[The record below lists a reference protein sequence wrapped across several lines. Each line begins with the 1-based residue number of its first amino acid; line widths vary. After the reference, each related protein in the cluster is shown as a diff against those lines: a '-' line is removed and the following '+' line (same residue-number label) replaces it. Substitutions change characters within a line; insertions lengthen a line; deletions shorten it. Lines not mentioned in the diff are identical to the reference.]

1 MRAGSCAISIVAT
14 VLLGI
19 LFDGPRFSAQGPEP
33 SEPPTAA
40 PVYSQPAPT
49 INFVVRAG
57 EYHGTMY
64 VARPAPPAVFL
75 VFTSEAL
82 SLSLAVGNAT
92 DVDRSLTLGALGPNR
107 AFSIKSIRIPAEAAL
122 PRLLVNPIAELSAR
136 GLRSARPWAAT
147 IDVPSTGTIVWSATL
162 TFEAK
167 ATSGIYELQ
176 ITPNFG
182 VADGSRLNPQGTLV
196 RYEVRDATSAEDRAE
211 LARRRMMHEYNAD
224 AEVEAEAAADALLQ
238 LYPQSALAYQVKGE
252 IARRQHR
259 TPQAVQWFERAAQL
273 MTSGQDVLFV
283 THAPAYEVDRMV
295 QTVRQ
300 TLQVLQQ
307 RQP

>member
-1 MRAGSCAISIVAT
+1 MRAGNCASSIVAT

-33 SEPPTAA
+33 SEPRTEA
-40 PVYSQPAPT
+40 PVFSQPVPT

-57 EYHGTMY
+57 EYHATMY
-64 VARPAPPAVFL
+64 VARPTPPAVFL
-75 VFTSEAL
+75 VFKSEAL
-82 SLSLAVGNAT
+82 SLSLDVGNAT
-92 DVDRSLTLGALGPNR
+92 DVDRSLTLDALGPSR
-107 AFSIKSIRIPAEAAL
+107 AFSVKSIRIPAEAAP
-122 PRLLVNPIAELSAR
+122 PRLLVNPIAELNAR
-136 GLRSARPWAAT
+136 GLKSAQPWAGT
-147 IDVPSTGTIVWSATL
+147 IEVPSTGTIVWSATL

-167 ATSGIYELQ
+167 ATPGVYELQ

-182 VADGSRLNPQGTLV
+182 LSDGSRLNPQGTLV
-196 RYEVRDATSAEDRAE
+196 RYEVREAVSLEDRAE

-224 AEVEAEAAADALLQ
+224 AEVEAEAAADALLR

-259 TPQAVQWFERAAQL
+259 LPQAVQLFERAVQL

-295 QTVRQ
+295 ETVRQ
-300 TLQVLQQ
+300 TVQVLQQ